1 MNIDPVSPS
10 SELMP
15 VTRSDLLTWT
25 VVAFAMVLTLL
36 LHLLPA
42 LLGGLAVY
50 ELVAVLSRWLRF
62 AALSSDWARAL
73 AVALLAT
80 VVITLL
86 TLAGLGAAAYIRHS
100 SASLPALIQKLTD
113 GIEAV
118 RDVLPGWIADYLPSD
133 PQLLRKA
140 LVEMVRTHT
149 GALSIAGREVGRAL
163 AHVLI
168 GMILGALLALRGA
181 SARHDQGPFALAGT
195 QTAERFALSFRRV
208 VFAQAWIALVNT
220 FFTALYLLL
229 VLPLSG
235 IHLPLVKSMIA
246 LTLVAG
252 LIPIAGNL
260 ISNTFVVAVS
270 LTDSMLVAAASLL
283 FLIAVHKLEYFLN
296 ARIIGSQIRA
306 RAWELLLAM
315 LVLEAVF
322 GLAGLIAAPIFYAY
336 YKHELIEHGL
346 I

>member
-1 MNIDPVSPS
+1 MNTDPVLPLSN
-10 SELMP
+10 LATT
-15 VTRSDLLTWT
+15 TRRDLWIWT
-25 VVAFAMVLTLL
+25 TVAIAMVLTLL
-36 LHLLPA
+36 LNLLPA

-62 AALSSDWARAL
+62 AALNSARARVV

-80 VVITLL
+80 AVIALL
-86 TLAGLGAAAYIRHS
+86 TLAGLGATTYFRHS
-100 SASLPALIQKLTD
+100 SASLPALIQKLAVS
-113 GIEAV
+113 IEHV
-118 RDVLPGWIADYLPSD
+118 RDVLPGWIAGDLPSD
-133 PQLLRKA
+133 PQALRQT
-140 LVEMVRTHT
+140 LVELLRTHT
-149 GALSIAGREVGRAL
+149 GALSIAGREVGRGF

-168 GMILGALLALRGA
+168 GMILGGLLALRRA
-181 SARHDQGPFALAGT
+181 TARRDQGPFAIAGT

-208 VFAQAWIALVNT
+208 VFAQAWIALVNA

-229 VLPLSG
+229 VLPLAG
-235 IHLPLVKSMIA
+235 VHLPLVKSMIA

-252 LIPIAGNL
+252 LIPIVGNL
-260 ISNTFVVAVS
+260 ISNTVIVAVS
-270 LTDSMLVAAASLL
+270 LTDSLLVAAASLL

-315 LVLEAVF
+315 MVMEAAF

-336 YKHELIEHGL
+336 YKRELIDHGL